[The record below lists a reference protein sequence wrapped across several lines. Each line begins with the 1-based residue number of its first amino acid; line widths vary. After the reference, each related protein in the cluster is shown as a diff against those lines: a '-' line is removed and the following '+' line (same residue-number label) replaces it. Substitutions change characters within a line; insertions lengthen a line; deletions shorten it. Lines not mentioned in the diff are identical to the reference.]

1 MKKVVEGLTLLVAGS
16 MLTSGLNGFGVDI
29 GSAWF
34 GLGQGVVLLA
44 LLGWS
49 FFLSDNEK
57 VAVNG

>member
-1 MKKVVEGLTLLVAGS
+1 VKKVIEGLTIFVGGS
-16 MLTSGLNGFGVDI
+16 MLTSGLNGLGVDI

-34 GLGQGVVLLA
+34 GLGQGVLLLA